1 MCKNLSKEALK
12 FLKNGMVIKVKEG
25 REFDIK
31 DGYMI
36 DRLTKYKIKL
46 DEIYDEGLLIK
57 ENKYEYDES
66 FNVVEIKFSID
77 EEDGLNARWVR

>member
-77 EEDGLNARWVR
+77 EEDGLNCKWVR

>member
-12 FLKNGMVIKVKEG
+12 FLKNGMVIKIKEG